1 MANVSLLA
9 ADGINPKS
17 SMLGKVDAAER
28 GSGGSM
34 VIKIVHSDIPLT
46 ANTYVIG
53 KLPVG
58 SVVTGATWIVTTAFT
73 DGVDIGISNSSGAA
87 GTDGDVDAIQDD
99 SVANNHTVGAYA
111 ALKHASNNYV
121 PHLCTTDSYIV
132 ASPAAD
138 LSAGEGTLVVEY
150 IKTL

>member
-1 MANVSLLA
+1 M
-9 ADGINPKS
+9 
-17 SMLGKVDAAER
+17 
-28 GSGGSM
+28 
-34 VIKIVHSDIPLT
+34 HSDIPT
-46 ANTYVIG
+46 AANTYVLA

-58 SVVTGATWIVTTAFT
+58 CAVIGATWIVTTQFS
-73 DGVDIGISNSSGAA
+73 DGIDMGISNSSGAA

-132 ASPAAD
+132 ASAAGD
-138 LSAGEGTLVVEY
+138 LTAGEGTLIVDFV
-150 IKTL
+150 KPL

>member
-46 ANTYVIG
+46 ATTYVIG